1 MEALI
6 IVFTNLGKEREK
18 SMKIMKP
25 WATDRPTAGMTGNN
39 DAINVFFF
47 SKRTE
52 KMGEPM
58 YSVRMMFIQNERV
71 SETR

>member
-1 MEALI
+1 MFIIHNVETLI

-47 SKRTE
+47 KLSGQRKWASPCTACA
-52 KMGEPM
+52 
-58 YSVRMMFIQNERV
+58 
-71 SETR
+71 